1 LASILRRLPPLATTG
16 VGSLP
21 HANPAEAARHATGAY
36 ELPFCPQLPRLHGD
50 MIDEWLGAD
59 PHRCGWTPDRDRQ
72 MPAAWDVFMVQL
84 ARRPPAH
91 RVVKLQ
97 VTGPLTLALALERG
111 ADIRPLAHEIAVWL
125 GATATEQ
132 VAALRALGLNT
143 VLVVDEPGLAAAAGR
158 LAPDDAA
165 SVWDP
170 LRAAAPAWG
179 LHLCCAVPWNVVD
192 AAEPDLLSF
201 DLVHE
206 GVPPAAHEP
215 LRRLAARGGRI
226 MWGALDPL
234 APGDAA
240 GARARIAV
248 AQRAIGADRHHGLVS
263 PGCGSGL
270 LTVTQ
275 EHALAALVAAVA
287 GRPRPALSHK
297 AARVG

>member
-21 HANPAEAARHATGAY
+21 HSNPADAARHATTAY

-50 MIDEWLGAD
+50 MISEWLGAD
-59 PHRCGWTPDRDRQ
+59 PRRCGWTPDRDRQ
-72 MPAAWDVFMVQL
+72 MPAAWDVFMLQL

-91 RVVKLQ
+91 GVVKLQ
-97 VTGPLTLALALERG
+97 VSGPVTLAMALERG
-111 ADIRPLAHEIAVWL
+111 DDIRPLAHEIAVWL
-125 GATATEQ
+125 GATAAEQ
-132 VAALRALGLNT
+132 VAALRALGLDT
-143 VLVVDEPGLAAAAGR
+143 VLVVDEPGLAAAG
-158 LAPDDAA
+158 LAADQVA
-165 SVWDP
+165 VWDP

-201 DLVHE
+201 DLVRE
-206 GVPPAAHEP
+206 GVPAAAHGP

-248 AQRAIGADRHHGLVS
+248 AQRAIGADRHDGLVS
-263 PGCGSGL
+263 PACGSGL

-287 GRPRPALSHK
+287 GRPLTALPDE